1 MILITYGNIR
11 LNIRNNVSKSEYRW
25 SNTATINID
34 PKTEKA
40 FTDYLNLRLD
50 QSKPNPLEHR

>member
-25 SNTATINID
+25 SNTATININ
-34 PKTEKA
+34 PKTGKA
-40 FTDYLNLRLD
+40 FTAYPNLKLG
-50 QSKPNPLEHR
+50 QSKPNPLKRR